1 LSYAPAVHDRKGPKA
16 SNFIEFYKKQSL
28 NDSPTPIRQLEA
40 HETLV
45 PRISYFAL
53 LPATTGAALREESRL
68 QITQSH
74 GAPREIRGRDGKV
87 REAAQVE
94 VVGEWERL
102 KSCLIK
108 TKLPR
113 RLSVPCMNRRLTTKL
128 VLLLAMLLLPFV
140 VQAETSP
147 QAALSSALRAT
158 PAVGV
163 VVDLKTGQFL
173 ATVRAANQPSAPGS
187 ILKPLFLAGALEQ
200 HEVLPQTTVFCR
212 RNLRIV
218 DGVHEYKLPCTHP
231 QSDVAFAA
239 QEALA
244 YSCNQYFAALADRIP
259 TQQLAAIL
267 QHYGLPGPPSPLTRE
282 QKQLLVLGVA
292 GIAVSPTQ
300 MAAAYRKLFLELDKA
315 QGDAVGQGLKDSVR
329 FGMAHN
335 AAIPGVEV
343 AGKTGTTTGGG
354 WFAGSAPLGRQH
366 VIIVIYLPRGNG
378 ADAARLAQHFLL
390 AAKGPATV
398 PESARDLTVE
408 LFSARPVTHLTATAL
423 SDPKTPLEVEWKR
436 LQKPLILSGRF
447 RLQAAGEEPVIAA
460 GKWTITSQQG
470 GLRVLLTL
478 PSEAYV
484 LAALNGEAAP
494 DEPLASLKVMAISM
508 RTFALENANRHSA
521 QGFGLCDSTHCQ
533 ALRLGKPR
541 SEVELAVRETAGE
554 TLWSGDQRAHIYYT
568 QHCGGRSESA
578 AAVWP
583 DEQVSYLAGNRTDPY
598 CLRRSHAEWHA
609 AIPLAQLSDIFRAQ
623 GWHTPSPIA
632 DIRVTRRSSEGRAE
646 LLEVTGRGAPAQLSA
661 SSFRFAVDRQ
671 LGWNQVRSD
680 WYTATVA
687 GAVVVEIQ
695 GKGYGHGAG
704 LCQAGAYEM
713 AMEGKTETEIL
724 NFYFPGTV
732 AGITPAGNGWQK
744 IPASGWT
751 LLSTEP
757 SGTLLADGNAAWA
770 KAQSLFAGLP
780 GGKGPTVQELPT
792 VELFRQTT
800 GEPGWTLASTRGDT
814 VFLQPAG
821 VRQSN
826 GGTGPSLLHE
836 FLHVLVERQAGG
848 NAPLWLREGLVEIL
862 AGPQKQDS
870 NLIDLP
876 VGEVD
881 AALAHPSDAAISRH
895 AHRVAAHMT
904 TVLCAHYGMPAVRN
918 FLRYGVP
925 SEAMR
930 ILGS

>member
-1 LSYAPAVHDRKGPKA
+1 VIAG
-16 SNFIEFYKKQSL
+16 
-28 NDSPTPIRQLEA
+28 
-40 HETLV
+40 
-45 PRISYFAL
+45 
-53 LPATTGAALREESRL
+53 
-68 QITQSH
+68 
-74 GAPREIRGRDGKV
+74 
-87 REAAQVE
+87 
-94 VVGEWERL
+94 WERL
-102 KSCLIK
+102 KSCADQNQVP
-108 TKLPR
+108 TQTFP
-113 RLSVPCMNRRLTTKL
+113 VPCMNRRLTTKF
-128 VLLLAMLLLPFV
+128 VLLLAMILLPPV
-140 VQAETSP
+140 VQAETTP

-163 VVDLKTGQFL
+163 VVDLKTGRPL
-173 ATVRAANQPSAPGS
+173 ATVRDASQSAAPGS
-187 ILKPLFLAGALEQ
+187 ILKPLFLAAALER

-218 DGVHEYKLPCTHP
+218 DGVHDYNLPCTHP
-231 QSDVAFAA
+231 QSDVAFSA

-259 TQQLAAIL
+259 ALQLPAIL
-267 QHYGLPGPPSPLTRE
+267 QHYGLPRPPSPLTRE

-292 GIAVSPTQ
+292 GIAVSPAQ
-300 MAAAYRKLFLELDKA
+300 MATAYRKLFLELDKA
-315 QGDAVGQGLKDSVR
+315 QGNAVGQGLKDSVR

-335 AAIPGVEV
+335 AAVPGEEV
-343 AGKTGTTTGGG
+343 AGKTGTTTNGG
-354 WFAGSAPLGRQH
+354 WFAGSAPLGQEH

-378 ADAARLAQHFLL
+378 ADAARLAQHFVVS
-390 AAKGPATV
+390 AKGPA

-408 LFSARPVTHLTATAL
+408 LFSARPVTHLTAT
-423 SDPKTPLEVEWKR
+423 SPNDPKTPLQVDKG
-436 LQKPLILSGRF
+436 LQRPLTLSGRF
-447 RLQAAGEEPVIAA
+447 RMQVTGEEPVAAA
-460 GKWTITSQQG
+460 GKWTITSQRD

-484 LAALNGEAAP
+484 IAALSGEAAP
-494 DEPLASLKVMAISM
+494 DEPLASLKAMAISM
-508 RTFALENANRHSA
+508 RTFALENANRHRA

-541 SEVELAVRETAGE
+541 PEVELAVRETAGE

-568 QHCGGRSESA
+568 QHCGGTSESA

-583 DEQVSYLAGNRTDPY
+583 TEQASYLAGNRADPY
-598 CLRRSHAEWHA
+598 CLRRSPAEWHT

-632 DIRVTRRSSEGRAE
+632 DIHVTRRSAEGRAE

-661 SSFRFAVDRQ
+661 SSFHFAVDRQ

-680 WYTATVA
+680 WYTATVS
-687 GAVVVEIQ
+687 GAMLEIR

-713 AMEGKTETEIL
+713 ATEGRTETEIL

-732 AGITPAGNGWQK
+732 AGVTPAGDGWQK
-744 IPASGWT
+744 IPGRGWT
-751 LLSTEP
+751 LLTTEP
-757 SGTLLADGNAAWA
+757 AGNLLAEGNAAWA

-780 GGKGPTVQELPT
+780 DGKGPTVQELPT

-800 GEPGWTLASTRGDT
+800 GEPGWTLASTRGNT
-814 VFLQPAG
+814 VFLQPAS
-821 VRQSN
+821 VRQNN
-826 GGTGPSLLHE
+826 GGTGPVLLHE
-836 FLHVLVERQAGG
+836 FLHVLVEQRAGG

-862 AGPQKQDS
+862 AGPQKEDS
-870 NLIDLP
+870 KLIDLP
-876 VGEVD
+876 VSEVD
-881 AALAHPSDAAISRH
+881 IALAHPSDAAVSRR
-895 AHRVAAHMT
+895 AHQVAAHMT
-904 TVLCAHYGMPAVRN
+904 ARLCARYGMPAVRD

-930 ILGS
+930 TLGS